1 MLRLCP
7 NVALPQAQRAIRNQV
22 QELDALRAHT
32 LTKVMTEERSR
43 YAKVM
48 LAVLDALKTES
59 NYFQRVRIAPPPS
72 LHPRELSGF
81 TSQQTWHR

>member
-1 MLRLCP
+1 M
-7 NVALPQAQRAIRNQV
+7 

-59 NYFQRVRIAPPPS
+59 NYFQRVRIPSLPPS
-72 LHPRELSGF
+72 HCLRGLAFMIPLF
-81 TSQQTWHR
+81 A

>member
-1 MLRLCP
+1 MAVSEHRSS
-7 NVALPQAQRAIRNQV
+7 QAQRAIRNQV

-59 NYFQRVRIAPPPS
+59 NYFQRVRIPSSLPPS
-72 LHPRELSGF
+72 PPSHCLRGLELIPGF
-81 TSQQTWHR
+81 A